1 MLRSILH
8 IFIVLVC
15 WNWGSVMAQNSQIST
30 LKDQL
35 NKAKNDNTRTNLF
48 IAISRAYLRTS
59 PATAFGFAENALEL
73 AKKSNFAQG
82 AGRALNQL
90 GLVAFQTGD
99 YANATNYFLKALK
112 INEQL
117 DYKSGVA
124 NTFGYLARVYT
135 QQRSYQQAIGYHT
148 KALKIRALLKD
159 NAGAAN
165 TYNNL
170 GLLHNQLK
178 KYDQAIDYYTKSLLI
193 QRKLEN
199 QPGMAITYNN
209 IGEAYNQQ
217 RNYSN
222 ALYYFLKSLQIKKAR
237 KDFSGEAITLSN
249 IGNIYYETR
258 QYSLAVKSLLKAL
271 EIRQRI
277 NDNQRIAATC
287 NNLGRVLTQQ
297 QKYKTAIQY
306 YTQAINLAKAIK
318 SNEIL
323 ANAYEGL
330 AITYHRMG
338 EHDLAFEAQ
347 RRFTRFKDMI
357 FNEQTSKRI
366 SQLQARYDVQ
376 KKQRQIERLN
386 RDQRLKQDEISKERA
401 LRNAFIGIS
410 LLVIILAF
418 MLYRNSKKDR
428 ISNEIFAHKS
438 RELQQKTIEVERKNR
453 ALSHQKDLIENKNKN
468 ITDSLAYAQ
477 HIQKALL
484 PSSKEIGAYLSEHF
498 IYFNPRDLV
507 SGDFYYFAVVNHQ
520 YILAAIDCT
529 GHGVPGAF
537 MSLIGHNLLN
547 QIVKVRRET
556 NPAEIL
562 SYLHD
567 GVVEVLKQKN
577 TDNHDGMDAAIC
589 VINPAKKRMYYAGA
603 NSPLLL
609 IQSTKESPSGSPKV
623 VSPDHQGVGGIFSSL
638 EDVHF
643 TNHSFSIQ
651 QPTTFY
657 IFSDGYQDQFGGPDN
672 KKFMRKRLR
681 QWLVEHHHLPM
692 ETQRKGLASNIEQWM
707 DHLPASREEEK
718 EEQKE
723 QEKEEVIRQMDDML
737 VIGVRLIDVIE

>member
-1 MLRSILH
+1 M
-8 IFIVLVC
+8 
-15 WNWGSVMAQNSQIST
+15 
-30 LKDQL
+30 
-35 NKAKNDNTRTNLF
+35 
-48 IAISRAYLRTS
+48 
-59 PATAFGFAENALEL
+59 EL
-73 AKKSNFAQG
+73 AKQSKFAQG

-99 YANATNYFLKALK
+99 FANATNYFLKALK

-124 NTFGYLARVYT
+124 NTFGYLAKVYT
-135 QQRSYQQAIGYHT
+135 QQRSYDQAINYHT

-159 NAGAAN
+159 NSGAAN

-178 KYDQAIDYYTKSLLI
+178 KYDQAIGYYTKSLFI
-193 QRKLEN
+193 QRKIEN
-199 QPGMAITYNN
+199 QQGMAITYNN

-237 KDFSGEAITLSN
+237 KDFAGEAITLSN

-258 QYSLAVKSLLKAL
+258 QYSLSVNSLIKAL
-271 EIRQRI
+271 EIRQRL

-306 YTQAINLAKAIK
+306 YTQAINLARTIK
-318 SNEIL
+318 SNQTL
-323 ANAYEGL
+323 ANAHEGL

-338 EHDLAFEAQ
+338 EHDLAFVAH
-347 RRFTRFKDMI
+347 RRFAQLKDII

-376 KKQRQIERLN
+376 KKQSQIEQLSKER
-386 RDQRLKQDEISKERA
+386 QLKQDEVSKERM

-410 LLVIILAF
+410 FLVIVLAF
-418 MLYRNSKKDR
+418 ILYRNSKRDR
-428 ISNEIFAHKS
+428 VSNEIFAHKS
-438 RELQQKTIEVERKNR
+438 RELQQKTIEVEQKNR
-453 ALSHQKDLIENKNKN
+453 ALNRQKDLITDKNKN

-477 HIQKALL
+477 HIQTAML
-484 PSSKEIGAYLSEHF
+484 PVREEISQYLPEHF

-520 YILAAIDCT
+520 YVLAAIDCT

-537 MSLIGHNLLN
+537 MSLIGNNLLN
-547 QIVKVRRET
+547 QIVKIQRET

-562 SYLHD
+562 SRLHD

-589 VINPAKKRMYYAGA
+589 VVNPAKKRLYYAGA
-603 NSPLLL
+603 NNPLLL
-609 IQSTKESPSGSPKV
+609 IQKTKEYPEGNLKV
-623 VSPDHQGVGGIFSSL
+623 VNPDHQGVGGIFSTL
-638 EDVHF
+638 EDAHF
-643 TNHSFSIQ
+643 TNHSYSIQ

-672 KKFMRKRLR
+672 KKFMRQRLR
-681 QWLVEHHHLPM
+681 QWLMDNHHLPM
-692 ETQRKGLASNIEQWM
+692 EEQKAGLANTIEQWM
-707 DHLPASREEEK
+707 NYLPTPEED
-718 EEQKE
+718 EES
-723 QEKEEVIRQMDDML
+723 IRQMDDML
-737 VIGVRLIDVIE
+737 VIGVRLNQ

>member
-1 MLRSILH
+1 VQRTLH
-8 IFIVLVC
+8 IFFIITF
-15 WNWGSVMAQNSQIST
+15 WNLGILNAQVSEINA
-30 LKDQL
+30 LKDKL
-35 NKAKNDNTRTNLF
+35 KDAKNDNTRTNVL
-48 IAISRAYLRTS
+48 IALSRAYLRTA
-59 PATAFGFAENALEL
+59 PTTAFSYAENALEL
-73 AKKSNFAQG
+73 AKQSKFAQG

-99 YANATNYFLKALK
+99 FANATNYFLKALK

-135 QQRSYQQAIGYHT
+135 QQRSYEQAISYHT
-148 KALKIRALLKD
+148 RALKIRALLKD

-193 QRKLEN
+193 QRRLEN
-199 QPGMAITYNN
+199 RQGMAITYNN

-237 KDFSGEAITLSN
+237 KDYAGEAITLSN

-258 QYSLAVKSLLKAL
+258 QYSLAVNSLLKAL
-271 EIRQRI
+271 EIRQRL

-297 QKYKTAIQY
+297 QQYKTAIQY
-306 YTQAINLAKAIK
+306 YTQAINLAKTIK
-318 SNEIL
+318 SNQVM

-338 EHDLAFEAQ
+338 EHNQAFDAH
-347 RRFTRFKDMI
+347 RKFARLKDVI

-376 KKQRQIERLN
+376 KKQSQIEQLSREK
-386 RDQRLKQDEISKERA
+386 QLKQDEVSKERM

-410 LLVIILAF
+410 FLVIILAF
-418 MLYRNSKKDR
+418 ILYRNSKRDR

-438 RELQQKTIEVERKNR
+438 RELQQKTIEVEQKSR
-453 ALSHQKDLIENKNKN
+453 ALSRQKDLVADKNKN
-468 ITDSLAYAQ
+468 ITASLAYAR
-477 HIQKALL
+477 HIQSAML
-484 PSSKEIGAYLSEHF
+484 PTHKEIRQYLPEHF

-520 YILAAIDCT
+520 YIIAAIDCT

-537 MSLIGHNLLN
+537 MSMIGNNLLN
-547 QIVKVRRET
+547 QIVKIQRET

-562 SYLHD
+562 SRLHD
-567 GVVEVLKQKN
+567 GVIEALKQKN
-577 TDNHDGMDAAIC
+577 TENHDGMDAAIC
-589 VINPAKKRMYYAGA
+589 VINPAKKRLYYAGA
-603 NSPLLL
+603 NNPLLL
-609 IQSTKESPSGSPKV
+609 IQQTKENPKGNLKV
-623 VSPDHQGVGGIFSSL
+623 INPDHQGVGGIFSSV
-638 EDVHF
+638 EDAHF
-643 TNHSFSIQ
+643 TNHSFSINL
-651 QPTTFY
+651 PTTFY

-672 KKFMRKRLR
+672 KKFMRERLR
-681 QWLVEHHHLPM
+681 QWLFKHYQLPM
-692 ETQRKGLASNIEQWM
+692 DEQKTGLANTIEQWM
-707 DHLPASREEEK
+707 SSLPTEEE
-718 EEQKE
+718 EGGEA
-723 QEKEEVIRQMDDML
+723 IRQMDDML
-737 VIGVRLIDVIE
+737 VIGVKLWNEK